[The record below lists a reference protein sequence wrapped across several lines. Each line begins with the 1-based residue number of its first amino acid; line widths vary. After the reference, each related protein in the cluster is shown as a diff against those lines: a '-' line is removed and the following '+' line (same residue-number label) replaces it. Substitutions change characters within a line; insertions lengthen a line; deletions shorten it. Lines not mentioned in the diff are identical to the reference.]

1 MTSHITTHVLDAV
14 RGGPAAGVGLSL
26 ARHVSKGEILQIAT
40 TSTDADGR
48 SKDLGPER
56 LEPGTYR
63 LVFATGEY
71 FAAQGRDFF
80 YPQVTIDF
88 LLEAGQD
95 HYHVPILLSPYAYS
109 TYRGS

>member
-14 RGGPAAGVGLSL
+14 RGIPAAGIGLTL
-26 ARHVSKGEILQIAT
+26 ARHADGDIVPVAT
-40 TSTDADGR
+40 GVTDAGGR
-48 SKDLGPER
+48 NSDLGPQS
-56 LEPGTYR
+56 LPPGTYQ

-71 FAAQGRDFF
+71 FAGHGQPCF

>member
-26 ARHVSKGEILQIAT
+26 ARHTSDGQILQIAT
-40 TSTDADGR
+40 ASTDADGR
-48 SKDLGPER
+48 SKDLGPAS
-56 LEPGTYR
+56 LHPGTYR

-71 FAAQGRDFF
+71 FAAQSRDSF

-88 LLEAGQD
+88 RVEAGQE